1 MTDDLAASIGLTDM
15 LAPLAGESPVGT
27 DLRTDFSATSPYYR
41 LRDARAEARAAERA
55 ADGGQADA
63 AASTG
68 DWRTVRQIA
77 VSVLTQTTRDLE
89 IAAWLTESLVRGEG
103 IAGLA
108 VGAALMR
115 DLVTGFWHQGL
126 YPVEDEDGVAT
137 RVAPVTGLNGEGGD
151 GTLIQP
157 LRKQI
162 FCNKPDGTPIA
173 FWEFQASLTLQ
184 GEGDANKRA
193 ARLKAGAIPF
203 DDMEG
208 FARATGGGPFVALRR
223 DLKQALTHWA
233 ELTAAL
239 DAAAG
244 RDSPPTGRVRD
255 LLEEM
260 LAAVARYAP
269 PEMEDASEPEPEA
282 TAESDSAAE
291 AAPRRTAAAAK
302 TPTREDMLRE
312 LVKIADFFRRTEP
325 HSPLAY
331 TLDDAV
337 RRGRMTWPELLA
349 EIVPD
354 ESARTHMLVQL
365 GIKPVPQ
372 S

>member
-1 MTDDLAASIGLTDM
+1 MTDDLASSIGLADM
-15 LAPLAGESPVGT
+15 LTPLPGDSPVGA
-27 DLRTDFSATSPYYR
+27 DLRADFSATSPYYR
-41 LRDARAEARAAERA
+41 LRDARAEARATERA

-63 AASTG
+63 AASVN

-77 VSVLTQTTRDLE
+77 VTVLTQTTRDLE
-89 IAAWLTESLVRGEG
+89 IAAWLTEALVRGEG

-115 DLVTGFWHQGL
+115 DLVANFWANGL
-126 YPVEDEDGVAT
+126 YPVEDEDGVLT

-184 GEGDANKRA
+184 GEGDANKKA

-203 DDMEG
+203 EEMEG
-208 FARATGGGPFVALRR
+208 FARAAGSTAFVALRR
-223 DLKQALTHWA
+223 DLKQALANWA

-244 RDSPPTGRVRD
+244 RDSPPTGRVREV
-255 LLEEM
+255 LEEM
-260 LAAVARYAP
+260 LDAAMRYAP
-269 PEMEDASEPEPEA
+269 PEAEGGDEPATAEPEA
-282 TAESDSAAE
+282 VGAAE
-291 AAPRRTAAAAK
+291 ASTGRVGTLAK

-331 TLDDAV
+331 TLEEAV
-337 RRGRMTWPELLA
+337 RRGRMSWPELLA

-354 ESARTHMLVQL
+354 ETARNQMLTQL
-365 GIKPVPQ
+365 GIKPVWQ
-372 S
+372 